1 MDYFLNH
8 LLSLAH
14 WHSLPTWLLTS
25 HIVINSSERVGELC
39 MMDEIPIKCFIDFLY
54 SHMSWGPKSSNS
66 QNHYLECQRLVKLEA
81 VISFGCLF

>member
-1 MDYFLNH
+1 M
-8 LLSLAH
+8 
-14 WHSLPTWLLTS
+14 
-25 HIVINSSERVGELC
+25 GELC